1 MHYVLDNNK
10 KKYFI
15 KDVNRFYEHLTV
27 FHTNDGKANNSLHE
41 ENGYYFTITEEF
53 FENVKKM
60 FISHNKKP

>member
-15 KDVNRFYEHLTV
+15 KDVNRFYEHLTE
-27 FHTNDGKANNSLHE
+27 FHTNDGKAINSLHE